1 MARETF
7 IAYKYSEAQ
16 NLRDEIIKK
25 LGTDATYYRGET
37 GSSPDLTDTST
48 QNIKENLKNMI
59 FGTSV
64 TIVIISPKLKNSD
77 WVDWEIEYSLKE
89 HKRGDTTSRTN
100 GIVGVVMKVNGS
112 YDWLISRKTNSDG
125 CSSRYIDN
133 SILYD
138 IITNNRFNLNT
149 ENKFACNTCKTYNYL
164 SGSYIALVEEETFLN
179 DPNSYIENAYN
190 KSKNLQNYAPLSKK
204 R

>member
-16 NLRDEIIKK
+16 DLRDLIIEK
-25 LGTDATYYRGET
+25 LGDDASYYQGET
-37 GSSPDLTDTST
+37 AETPDLTDTSVD
-48 QNIKENLKNMI
+48 NIKENLKNMI

-64 TIVIISPKLKNSD
+64 TIVIISPNLKNSK

-89 HKRGDTTSRTN
+89 YKRGNTTSRTN

-112 YDWLISRKTNSDG
+112 YDWLISSYQNPDG
-125 CSSRYIDN
+125 CSTRSIDN
-133 SILYD
+133 SLLYD
-138 IITNNRFNLNT
+138 IIKKNRFNLNT
-149 ENKFACNTCKTYNYL
+149 ADKYSCPTCKTFDQLN
-164 SGSYIALVEEETFLN
+164 GSYISLVEQDRFLN
-179 DPNSYIENAYN
+179 NPQHFIENAYN
-190 KSKNLQNYAPLSKK
+190 KSKSIQNYNPSKQ